1 MQVIKVTG
9 PCIFLVIYDKRYC
22 RNMSAGVT
30 GPYTFLVIYDLEQ
43 KWYLDVLLQNPV
55 YFLVIIIERNNKCGT
70 NNQVR

>member
-1 MQVIKVTG
+1 MSAGVTG
-9 PCIFLVIYDKRYC
+9 PYTFLVIYDVFHFDLLFEQ
-22 RNMSAGVT
+22 VT